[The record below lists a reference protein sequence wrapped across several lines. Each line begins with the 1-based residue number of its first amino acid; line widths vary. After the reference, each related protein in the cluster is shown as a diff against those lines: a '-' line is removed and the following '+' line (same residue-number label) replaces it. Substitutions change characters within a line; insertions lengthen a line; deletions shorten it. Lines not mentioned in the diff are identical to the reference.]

1 MHVDL
6 FQFRPASR
14 GPALLALTGPWE
26 LNAHLRARAKRSGL
40 ALSQEALRVRA
51 GGEVLSVP
59 DEAAV
64 FERLGMAYETPQER
78 QALGAGSPVTLHR
91 PLPVREWS
99 PRATRGLQRAAGGPA
114 PAGVIPTGSNRIG
127 TRAI

>member
-1 MHVDL
+1 MTYQRRGPRIAAGDVHLADGPLHVDL

-78 QALGAGSPVTLHR
+78 QRWVRAR
-91 PLPVREWS
+91 P
-99 PRATRGLQRAAGGPA
+99 
-114 PAGVIPTGSNRIG
+114 
-127 TRAI
+127 